1 MINDFFKKF
10 LTNNHIMD
18 DYGLKYNYNYD
29 YEVNKITNEYS
40 AALLSNKIL
49 IKCSGLDAESFLN
62 TQFTNDIKNLEKDEI
77 ILSGYCSPKGRLISV
92 FYIFQSDKD
101 YYLYTTLDTADAL
114 LKKLNMYKMMSKV
127 EFNISKKILI
137 GLNNID
143 KSKLPDYL
151 LKKNKLVFKDDLI
164 GFKLLENQL
173 IIAAD
178 IENIKKIFDF
188 SEINIFGY
196 KSWDYL
202 DIKNLLPFLTSK
214 SIEAYTP
221 QMLSLDLLGGV
232 SFTKGCYPGQE
243 IVARTHY
250 LGEAKKS
257 LFNINVVSKNDLNLD
272 DKLLNCDEK
281 TAGEII
287 NVAKTSENS
296 NKFFTSCLC
305 VLRKEFIKN
314 NLKINDSE
322 KIIIQK
328 GIAEK

>member
-18 DYGLKYNYNYD
+18 DYGLKYNYNYE

-49 IKCSGLDAESFLN
+49 IKCSGLDAEIFLN

-151 LKKNKLVFKDDLI
+151 LNIPERYGTKI
-164 GFKLLENQL
+164 
-173 IIAAD
+173 D
-178 IENIKKIFDF
+178 IM
-188 SEINIFGY
+188 
-196 KSWDYL
+196 
-202 DIKNLLPFLTSK
+202 
-214 SIEAYTP
+214 IEAKMKELSIQKLYEKYP
-221 QMLSLDLLGGV
+221 Q
-232 SFTKGCYPGQE
+232 C
-243 IVARTHY
+243 
-250 LGEAKKS
+250 
-257 LFNINVVSKNDLNLD
+257 
-272 DKLLNCDEK
+272 NC
-281 TAGEII
+281 
-287 NVAKTSENS
+287 
-296 NKFFTSCLC
+296 
-305 VLRKEFIKN
+305 
-314 NLKINDSE
+314 
-322 KIIIQK
+322 KIISS
-328 GIAEK
+328 